1 MQKHYNNSAQTR
13 LGLYYCFCL
22 PDCLVSPAGF
32 PLTASLMAI
41 LLSTIPT
48 KHSSGFDKLTRL
60 RKHNVRRKL
69 QQ

>member
-1 MQKHYNNSAQTR
+1 MQKHYSNSAQTR

-48 KHSSGFDKLTRL
+48 KHSSGMI
-60 RKHNVRRKL
+60 N
-69 QQ
+69 